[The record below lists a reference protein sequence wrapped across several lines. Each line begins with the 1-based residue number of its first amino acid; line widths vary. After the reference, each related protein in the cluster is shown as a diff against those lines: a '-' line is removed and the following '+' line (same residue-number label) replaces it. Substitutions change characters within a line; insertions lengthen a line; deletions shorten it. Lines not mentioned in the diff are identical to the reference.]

1 MTKKVQIFMTA
12 LSATWSH
19 WLKETQKKMRGVLTD
34 DEKLTRSRAKIIGL
48 TSVSIGPTW
57 DSYSDMEKRHC
68 VR

>member
-1 MTKKVQIFMTA
+1 MRSSNKRCVFQ
-12 LSATWSH
+12 
-19 WLKETQKKMRGVLTD
+19 ETQKKMRGALTD

-48 TSVSIGPTW
+48 TSASMGPTW

>member
-1 MTKKVQIFMTA
+1 
-12 LSATWSH
+12 
-19 WLKETQKKMRGVLTD
+19 MRGVLTD

-48 TSVSIGPTW
+48 TSASIGPTW

>member
-1 MTKKVQIFMTA
+1 MRNKISSVVSNIVRYA
-12 LSATWSH
+12 LCFQ
-19 WLKETQKKMRGVLTD
+19 ETQKKMRGVLTD

-48 TSVSIGPTW
+48 TSASMGPTW